1 MSGAERFGVIL
12 DEALS
17 ALRNQ
22 LAMSVRL
29 FVRDDLECLCVV
41 AYTASGDHSMFL
53 APGDRPPLHC
63 GPGLVL
69 LAAMPEFEI
78 DRYLSTPPAFVGTD
92 ALPEVVSMD
101 VEWIRREGHL
111 NQLNDTPWSC
121 VSVPVVN
128 AERRVVA
135 SLAAF
140 AHRQELE
147 LAGVERVVGAV
158 KDVSDQL
165 TQRAMSQRVAIPST
179 VDQWHLV
186 QTAAVRTR

>member
-1 MSGAERFGVIL
+1 
-12 DEALS
+12 
-17 ALRNQ
+17 
-22 LAMSVRL
+22 
-29 FVRDDLECLCVV
+29 
-41 AYTASGDHSMFL
+41 
-53 APGDRPPLHC
+53 
-63 GPGLVL
+63 LVL